1 MSTFEEDEYGILK
14 SGSAYYL
21 PGRDIPYSTQK
32 AALAAENERLTTRV
46 NALEAALEATTTAM
60 LEWEEDLSP
69 TNQRAKLALIA
80 EARSALTRDTG
91 ALDTPSPRLPG
102 GTRVRLADTGQTGHL
117 APYSPGDGDRYTVI
131 LDKKDAS
138 GTRLAP
144 MIRREQFEVI
154 RPAPN
159 ELTNTIVS
167 IALAGV
173 ESRQRQEPK
182 PAAVDEWNEYNPDPI
197 PPPPALPPSFYHT
210 GYDDGEP
217 FAGADD
223 PAYQAARM
231 RGRLE

>member
-117 APYSPGDGDRYTVI
+117 APYSPGDGDRYTVV
-131 LDKKDAS
+131 LDAKD
-138 GTRLAP
+138 
-144 MIRREQFEVI
+144 
-154 RPAPN
+154 
-159 ELTNTIVS
+159 NT
-167 IALAGV
+167 G
-173 ESRQRQEPK
+173 SR
-182 PAAVDEWNEYNPDPI
+182 NP
-197 PPPPALPPSFYHT
+197 
-210 GYDDGEP
+210 
-217 FAGADD
+217 AGADD
-223 PAYQAARM
+223 PARAIRGHPTGAERTDQYDCLYRPGGRGKPPETRAEARS
-231 RGRLE
+231 GR